1 MQSTPIHKSEAFTLL
16 ELTVVIFVVFVV
28 VLFVMS
34 QTHPVHSKAQRI
46 SCINNLK
53 QIGTAYRIWANDN
66 VGLFPAEQSVGKGG
80 WREILTNA
88 NQGFLCWTNY
98 VLMSN
103 ELGESPKILIC
114 PSDQRQP
121 ADIFTNFSNT
131 NLSYFVGVS
140 SDDNY
145 PQSILSGDRNLAPGT
160 APSNDYGFSSKT
172 GLGNDVAIQTNSKS
186 DPICWSLKIH
196 SYDPKGV
203 GNILLGDGSAQQVTS
218 GNFRANWQPNGG
230 LTTNWP
236 GGHVPWSPS
245 FRVLF
250 P

>member
-1 MQSTPIHKSEAFTLL
+1 MA
-16 ELTVVIFVVFVV
+16 
-28 VLFVMS
+28 
-34 QTHPVHSKAQRI
+34 
-46 SCINNLK
+46 
-53 QIGTAYRIWANDN
+53 
-66 VGLFPAEQSVGKGG
+66 KGG

-103 ELGESPKILIC
+103 EFGLSPKILIC
-114 PSDQRQP
+114 PSDERQS
-121 ADIFTNFSNT
+121 ADIFSNIVSNT

-140 SDDNY
+140 SDDYY

-160 APSNDYGFSSKT
+160 VPGKDYGFSPKT
-172 GLGNDVAIQTNSKS
+172 GLGNDIAIQTNSKF
-186 DPICWSLKIH
+186 DPICWSQRIH
-196 SYDPKGV
+196 TWNSLGA
-203 GNILLGDGSAQQVTS
+203 GNILLGDGSGQQVTS
-218 GNFRANWQPNGG
+218 SGFRINWQPNGG

-236 GGHVPWSPS
+236 KGHVPWSPS